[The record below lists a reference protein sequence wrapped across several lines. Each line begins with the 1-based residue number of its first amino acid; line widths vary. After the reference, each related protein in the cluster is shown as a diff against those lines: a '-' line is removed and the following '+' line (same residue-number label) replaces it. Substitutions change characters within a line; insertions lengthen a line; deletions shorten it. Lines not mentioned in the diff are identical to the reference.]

1 MTSQNEHLSAS
12 MFEVIDLHVCYL
24 GSIQIMV
31 VTSYA
36 WIDSLGSLSMLY
48 FARIMK
54 WDTYDNIMRN
64 FVNINK
70 L

>member
-12 MFEVIDLHVCYL
+12 MFEVIDHVCYL